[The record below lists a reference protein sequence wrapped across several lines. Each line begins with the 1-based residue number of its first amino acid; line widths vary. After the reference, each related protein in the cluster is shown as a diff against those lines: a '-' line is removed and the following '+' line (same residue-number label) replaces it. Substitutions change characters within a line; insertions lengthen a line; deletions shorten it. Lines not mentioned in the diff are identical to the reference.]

1 MQSTL
6 IAAAERLLLK
16 FWPMLEPILLVALA
30 NIARRVIQTAR
41 DGSFP
46 AQWKFLEP
54 AFDSCADDLLRTINE
69 TFPS

>member
-6 IAAAERLLLK
+6 INAAERLLLK
-16 FWPMLEPILLVALA
+16 LWPTLEPILLIALA

-46 AQWKFLEP
+46 AQWKLLEP
-54 AFDSCADDLLRTINE
+54 AFDATAEDLLRTINE
-69 TFPS
+69 KFPS